1 MPLPEATILNGI
13 LAALTT
19 VAVLGW
25 VYPVA
30 ANEVLAVTVHA
41 TDATNAV
48 PPSANL
54 LLEAEQKIFAQ
65 YGGSESCQDCHAE
78 EYALWK
84 KSNHGQ
90 AERLVQPARD
100 REDFD
105 PPQTFMHDSQTSIA
119 GWSNGVAIVT
129 AIGLSRKP
137 EAHAIARVIG
147 NDPLLQYLV
156 PFPGG
161 RFQIL
166 EASYDPHSNQWFN
179 ANGEEDR
186 QPGEWGHWTGRG
198 ANWNFM
204 CASCHNTRLQKNY
217 DEASDSYH
225 TTMAEMTVGCEACH
239 GPLRAHNDWQ
249 KKFGKSGAKDPT
261 LVKLNH
267 QEVLDNCG
275 ECHSRRAELTGD
287 FVPGEDFSDEYDLD
301 MVDGSDL
308 YYTDGQIREED
319 YEYASFLGSRMHA
332 AGVYCLNCH
341 NPHTA
346 KIRLPGN
353 WICLQCHGGGNTNA
367 PAIDPVAHSH
377 HKVRG
382 YNADGKLIEAD
393 LTKYNSKN
401 FPETGGECVNC
412 HMPQTPYMQRHW
424 RHDHGFT
431 SPDPL
436 LTRELGLP
444 NACNRC
450 HQDKSVDWALDATQK
465 WYGTNM
471 DRLLGTRRE
480 RTRAIARARA
490 GDPAA
495 IAPLLKLLAGNE
507 NPYWRAAIVNQLEPW
522 SAYPAVQ
529 TVLLK
534 SLNDTN
540 SLVRAKAAHVLDAT
554 AQPLDANV
562 VLTLRSRLDDPV
574 RAVRIAAAWS
584 LRGEL
589 DLSSRAGKELN
600 FFLDEN
606 ADEPAGQMQ
615 KGEFFI
621 GRHDLTNALAH
632 YRQAVA
638 WDAHSAPIHRE
649 LALTCNLLDQSRN
662 ALDEL
667 TEAVRLDPRDS
678 EYRYELALAL
688 NEAGYLTATVT
699 ELEKAVQLNP
709 NHAQAWYNL
718 GLAREKKHDSSGALA
733 ALEHAEEHEADN
745 PQIPYARATILLRL
759 GRTAEARIA
768 IQRALQLLPD
778 FPAARNLSSQLAR

>member
-1 MPLPEATILNGI
+1 VSAFLSDRFVYISVILRGF
-13 LAALTT
+13 
-19 VAVLGW
+19 AVLGLSILIAGAF
-25 VYPVA
+25 VSGCSKQ
-30 ANEVLAVTVHA
+30 
-41 TDATNAV
+41 TDIREKA
-48 PPSANL
+48 S
-54 LLEAEQKIFAQ
+54 FAQ
-65 YGGSESCQDCHAE
+65 YGGSESCKDCHAE
-78 EYALWK
+78 EFRQWK
-84 KSNHGQ
+84 ESNHGL
-90 AERLVQPARD
+90 AERFVQPAMD
-100 REDFD
+100 EPAFD
-105 PPQTFMHDSQTSIA
+105 PARTFKHGSQSSSVN
-119 GWSNGVAIVT
+119 WSNGVPSVT
-129 AIGLSRKP
+129 SVGLSRRP
-137 EAHAIARVIG
+137 ETHAVARVIG
-147 NDPLLQYLV
+147 NNPLRQFLI

-161 RFQIL
+161 RFQTL
-166 EASYDPHSNQWFN
+166 EASYDPRSNQWFN
-179 ANGEEDR
+179 ADGEEDR

-225 TTMAEMTVGCEACH
+225 TTMAEMMVGCEACH

-261 LVKLNH
+261 LVKSNH

-275 ECHSRRAELTGD
+275 ECHARRAELTGD
-287 FVPGEDFSDEYDLD
+287 FAPGEDFSDEYDLD
-301 MVDGSDL
+301 MVDGSEL
-308 YYTDGQIREED
+308 YYADGQIREED

-353 WICLQCHGGGNTNA
+353 WICLQCHGGGRTNV

-382 YNADGKLIEAD
+382 YDAFGKLIEAD

-436 LTRELGLP
+436 LTKELGLP

-471 DRLLGTRRE
+471 DRLLGARRD
-480 RTRAIARARA
+480 RTRAIALARND
-490 GDPAA
+490 DPAA
-495 IAPLLKLLAGNE
+495 IVPLLKLLAGNE
-507 NPYWRAAIVNQLEPW
+507 TPYWRAAIVNQLEPW
-522 SAYPAVQ
+522 PANPTVQ
-529 TVLLK
+529 AALLK

-540 SLVRAKAAHVLDAT
+540 ALVRTKAAHVLDAT
-554 AQPLDANV
+554 AQPLNAAV
-562 VLTLRSRLDDPV
+562 MAALRSRLADPV
-574 RAVRIAAAWS
+574 RSVRLAAAWS
-584 LRGEL
+584 LRCEL
-589 DLSSRAGKELN
+589 DLKSRAGRELN
-600 FFLDEN
+600 HFLDEN

-615 KGEFFI
+615 KGEFFV
-621 GRHDLTNALAH
+621 GRGDFTNALAH
-632 YRQAVA
+632 YRKAVA
-638 WDAHSAPIHRE
+638 WDARSAPIHRE
-649 LALTCNLLDQSRN
+649 LALTYNLLNQSSN

-667 TEAVRLDPRDS
+667 TEAVRLNPRDS

-688 NEAGYLTATVT
+688 NEEGYLTATVT

-718 GLAREKKHDSSGALA
+718 GLARETKHDSAGALA
-733 ALEHAEEHEADN
+733 ALERAGENEAGN

-768 IQRALQLLPD
+768 AQRALQLQPD
-778 FPAARNLSSQLAR
+778 FADARNLLSQLAR

>member
-1 MPLPEATILNGI
+1 MGI
-13 LAALTT
+13 SMIGLAIALT
-19 VAVLGW
+19 GCS
-25 VYPVA
+25 
-30 ANEVLAVTVHA
+30 NQH
-41 TDATNAV
+41 D
-48 PPSANL
+48 
-54 LLEAEQKIFAQ
+54 EAGGKLFAQ
-65 YGGSESCQDCHAE
+65 YGGSESCKDCHAE
-78 EYALWK
+78 EFRQWRE
-84 KSNHGQ
+84 SNHGL
-90 AERLVQPARD
+90 AERFIQPPMDETAFNPAR
-100 REDFD
+100 
-105 PPQTFMHDSQTSIA
+105 TFKHGTQSSSVD
-119 GWSNGVAIVT
+119 WSNGVASVT
-129 AIGLSRKP
+129 SVGLSRQP
-137 EAHAIARVIG
+137 ETHAVARVIG
-147 NDPLLQYLV
+147 NNPLRQFLI

-161 RFQIL
+161 RFQTL
-166 EASYDPHSNQWFN
+166 EASYDPRSNQWFN

-249 KKFGKSGAKDPT
+249 KKFGKSGEKDPT

-267 QEVLDNCG
+267 QQVLDNCG

-287 FVPGEDFSDEYDLD
+287 FAPGEDFSDEYDLD
-301 MVDGSDL
+301 MADGSEL
-308 YYTDGQIREED
+308 YYADGQIREED

-353 WICLQCHGGGNTNA
+353 WICLQCHGGGSTNA
-367 PAIDPVAHSH
+367 PAIDPVTHSH

-401 FPETGGECVNC
+401 FLETGGECVNC

-436 LTRELGLP
+436 LTKELGLP

-450 HQDKSVDWALDATQK
+450 HQDKTVDWALDATQK

-471 DRLLGTRRE
+471 DRLLGARRE
-480 RTRAIARARA
+480 RTRAIALART

-507 NPYWRAAIVNQLEPW
+507 TPYWRAAIVNQLEPW
-522 SAYPAVQ
+522 SANPEVQ
-529 TVLLK
+529 AALLK
-534 SLNDTN
+534 RLSDTN
-540 SLVRAKAAHVLDAT
+540 ALVRTKTAHALDAT
-554 AQPLDANV
+554 AQPLDTAV
-562 VLTLRSRLDDPV
+562 IADLRSRLDDPV

-589 DLSSRAGKELN
+589 DLHSRAGKELKL
-600 FFLDEN
+600 FLDEN

-615 KGEFFI
+615 KGEFFV

-632 YRQAVA
+632 YRKAVA

-649 LALTCNLLDQSRN
+649 LALTYNLLDQGSN

-667 TEAVRLDPRDS
+667 TDAVRLNPRDS

-688 NEAGYLTATVT
+688 NQEGYLTATVT
-699 ELEKAVQLNP
+699 ELEKTVQLNP
-709 NHAQAWYNL
+709 NHAPAWYNL
-718 GLAREKKHDSSGALA
+718 GLARQTKHDSTGALA
-733 ALEHAEEHEADN
+733 ALDRAEEIEAGN

-759 GRTAEARIA
+759 GRTAEARVA
-768 IQRALQLLPD
+768 AQRALQIQPD
-778 FPAARNLSSQLAR
+778 FAAARNLLSQLAR